1 MLYPLIIFFALLF
14 STGVAFILSIAYVFF
29 GDVKHL
35 YSVLLTLWMYC
46 SALFYPVEMLPEY
59 VKRVVV
65 ENPLFNYI
73 NCARRVMMWGQLP
86 TFPEILR
93 MVLWGVGM
101 FVVGYLVFEKNK
113 NKVMQKM

>member
-1 MLYPLIIFFALLF
+1 
-14 STGVAFILSIAYVFF
+14 
-29 GDVKHL
+29 
-35 YSVLLTLWMYC
+35 MYC

-59 VKRVVV
+59 VKRVVM

-101 FVVGYLVFEKNK
+101 FGIGYFVFEKNK